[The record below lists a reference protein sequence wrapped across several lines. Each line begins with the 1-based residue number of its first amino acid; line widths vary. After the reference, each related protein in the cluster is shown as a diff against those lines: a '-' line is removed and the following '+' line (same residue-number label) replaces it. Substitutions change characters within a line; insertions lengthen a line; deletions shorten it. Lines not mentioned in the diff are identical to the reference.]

1 MNRRSRPLSQGRPV
15 SECLPNMSA
24 LSRLLILPLLLACA
38 LPVAAQPACPVG
50 QERVCVGFCF
60 CAPSDSPL
68 VTGVDQVAAPALR
81 DWILESR
88 HRALQAGSEP
98 IPLHI
103 RAQLEPY
110 FDLRV
115 LDTVRYRIGDPNQGN
130 LSYGLLQ
137 NPDISAVTLIDLV
150 IFQSADEAENDV
162 ALWAH
167 ELLHVQ
173 QYLELGV
180 DGFAARYV
188 RDSASLESPA
198 YQLQSRVRQALK
210 TASR

>member
-1 MNRRSRPLSQGRPV
+1 
-15 SECLPNMSA
+15 MSV
-24 LSRLLILPLLLACA
+24 LSRIVLLSSLMLCGT
-38 LPVAAQPACPVG
+38 AARAEPACPVG
-50 QERVCVGFCF
+50 QERLCVGLCF

-68 VTGVDQVAAPALR
+68 LTGVNQVAAPALR

-103 RAQLEPY
+103 RAQLEAY
-110 FDLRV
+110 FDLQV
-115 LDTVRYRIGDPNQGN
+115 LDSVRYRVGDPNQGN

-137 NPDISAVTLIDLV
+137 NPDISAVTLVDLV
-150 IFQSADEAENDV
+150 IFQNAQEAENDV

-173 QYLELGV
+173 QYLQFGV
-180 DGFAARYV
+180 DGFTERYV
-188 RDSASLESPA
+188 RDSSSLESPA

-210 TASR
+210 SATASR